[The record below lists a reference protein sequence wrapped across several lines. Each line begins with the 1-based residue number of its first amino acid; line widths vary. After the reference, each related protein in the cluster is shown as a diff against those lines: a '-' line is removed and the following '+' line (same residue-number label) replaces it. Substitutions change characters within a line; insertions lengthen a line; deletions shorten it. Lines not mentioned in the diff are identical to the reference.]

1 LNANTTVSLE
11 IIPVLLNKEVQK
23 GDDLAKLLLSNFKDI
38 QDGDV
43 IVVAQK
49 VMSKKEGKVAFLPH
63 VIPSL
68 LSVGIAAE
76 YDKDPKLVEV
86 ILSEAQRIVRLDGG
100 VIITETKHGFVCANS
115 GVDES
120 NLPQGFVS
128 MLPDDP
134 DRSASEFQTGI
145 LNYSGKKTAVLISD
159 TFGRP
164 FREGQTNV
172 AIGISG
178 IKPIYDY
185 AGKKDSFGRQLR
197 VTAIAQAD
205 ELCAAAE
212 LVMKK
217 SIRCPFAI
225 IRNFEFEQECASI
238 ASLLRSKETDL
249 FR

>member
-1 LNANTTVSLE
+1 MSLE
-11 IIPVLLNKEVQK
+11 IIPVVLKKEVQK
-23 GDDLAKLLLSNFKDI
+23 GDNLAKMFLSNFKDVRDRDI
-38 QDGDV
+38 IV
-43 IVVAQK
+43 IAQK
-49 VMSKKEGKVAFLPH
+49 VISKKEGKMAFLPH

-100 VIITETKHGFVCANS
+100 VIITETRHGFVCANS

-120 NLPQGFVS
+120 NLPQGFVT

-134 DRSASEFQTGI
+134 DKSASEFQTDI

-172 AIGISG
+172 AIGVSG
-178 IKPIYDY
+178 MKPIYDY
-185 AGKKDSFGRQLR
+185 VGKKDSFGRQLR

-217 SIRCPFAI
+217 SIHCPFAI
-225 IRNFEFEQECASI
+225 IRNFEFEQAGGSVDQ
-238 ASLLRSKETDL
+238 LLRSKETDL